1 MIAIPPVLST
11 SPLPAPPSETADRRS
26 PGRRAVLLGASA
38 LSVSACTTLSA
49 PPGPPIEAASIDPE
63 STAAGYFTMRDGAR
77 LPYRAWLP
85 DGEARAVI
93 LALHGM
99 NDSRDA
105 WEIPAPSFQAG
116 GMALYAPDQRGFG
129 AAPGRGL
136 WPGGEAL
143 VSDAREMA
151 HLVRAR
157 HPGARLVLM
166 GESMGGAVLMRLA
179 VEPGAAE
186 GAQYVLVAPAVW
198 GRARMNIIL
207 RSSLWLAV
215 NLVPG
220 MILTGS
226 PIRVTASDN
235 RDALIRLSRDPLT
248 IHSTRVDTLRGLV
261 DTMDAALAA
270 APLFMAPALF
280 LYGGK
285 DELVPPEATAATWR
299 SLPRVDTPGAAAPGG
314 QNTGQGDGQRLAYYP
329 NAYHLM
335 MRDLDRAV
343 VIGDAIAWIMNP
355 AAPLPSKADVAAASW
370 LAGQA

>member
-1 MIAIPPVLST
+1 MTL
-11 SPLPAPPSETADRRS
+11 
-26 PGRRAVLLGASA
+26 
-38 LSVSACTTLSA
+38 SACTSLSS
-49 PPGPPIEAASIDPE
+49 PPGPPIGPPTLGGDA
-63 STAAGYFTMRDGAR
+63 FTMRDGAR

-85 DGEARAVI
+85 AGEPTTVI
-93 LALHGM
+93 LAIHGM

-105 WEIPAPSFQAG
+105 WEIPAPSFQAA
-116 GMALYAPDQRGFG
+116 GMAVYAPDQRGFG

-143 VSDAREMA
+143 VNDARDMA
-151 HLVRAR
+151 ALVRAR

-179 VEPGAAE
+179 VEPAAPAGAH
-186 GAQYVLVAPAVW
+186 YVLVAPAVW

-207 RSSLWLAV
+207 RGSLWLAV

-220 MILTGS
+220 MTLGGG
-226 PIRVTASDN
+226 PVRVTPSDN

-248 IHSTRVDTLRGLV
+248 IHDTRVDTLRGLV

-270 APLFMAPALF
+270 GPLFRAPALF

-299 SLPRVDTPGAAAPGG
+299 SLPEVGAP
-314 QNTGQGDGQRLAYYP
+314 NGQRLAFYP
-329 NAYHLM
+329 NGYHLM
-335 MRDLDRAV
+335 MRDKDRAT
-343 VIGDAIAWIMNP
+343 VIGDALAWIANP
-355 AAPLPSKADVAAASW
+355 AAPLPSGADKAAEAW

>member
-11 SPLPAPPSETADRRS
+11 SPPPDRLATPPAGPRPS
-26 PGRRAVLLGASA
+26 GRRALLLGGSA
-38 LSVSACTTLSA
+38 LTLSACTSMSD
-49 PPGPPIEAASIDPE
+49 PPGPPIEAPSL
-63 STAAGYFTMRDGAR
+63 AGEAFTMRDGAR
-77 LPYRAWLP
+77 LPYRSWLP
-85 DGEARAVI
+85 EGRPSAVI

-105 WEIPAPSFQAG
+105 WEIPAPAFQAA

-136 WPGGEAL
+136 WAGGEAL
-143 VSDAREMA
+143 VDDAREMA
-151 HLVRAR
+151 RLLRER

-166 GESMGGAVLMRLA
+166 GESMGGAVLMHLA
-179 VEPGAAE
+179 VQPEAPREAL
-186 GAQYVLVAPAVW
+186 YVLVAPAVW

-220 MILTGS
+220 MILSGG

-261 DTMDAALAA
+261 NTMDAALAA
-270 APLFMAPALF
+270 APLFSASGLF
-280 LYGGK
+280 MYGGK
-285 DELVPPEATAATWR
+285 DELVPPEATAATWG
-299 SLPRVDTPGAAAPGG
+299 SLPEVKRA
-314 QNTGQGDGQRLAYYP
+314 NGQRLAFYP
-329 NAYHLM
+329 NGYHLL
-335 MRDLDRAV
+335 MRDLDRAT
-343 VIGDAIAWIMNP
+343 VIGDAVAWIQSP
-355 AAPLPSKADVAAASW
+355 TAPLPSRADAAAEAW
-370 LAGQA
+370 LTGQA

>member
-1 MIAIPPVLST
+1 
-11 SPLPAPPSETADRRS
+11 
-26 PGRRAVLLGASA
+26 VLLGASA
-38 LSVSACTTLSA
+38 LGVSACTTMSD
-49 PPGPPIEAASIDPE
+49 PPGPPIEAPE
-63 STAAGYFTMRDGAR
+63 MGADAFTMRDGAR

-85 DGEARAVI
+85 ANGASPTAVI

-105 WEIPAPSFQAG
+105 WEIPAPAFQSA

-143 VSDAREMA
+143 VDDAREMA
-151 HLVRAR
+151 RLVGAL
-157 HPGARLVLM
+157 HPGAPLVLM

-179 VEPGAAE
+179 VEPGAPA
-186 GAQYVLVAPAVW
+186 GAKYVLVAPAVW

-220 MILTGS
+220 MILTGG
-226 PIRVTASDN
+226 PVRVTASDN

-248 IHSTRVDTLRGLV
+248 IHATRVDTLRGLV

-270 APLFMAPALF
+270 GPRFDTTGLF

-299 SLPRVDTPGAAAPGG
+299 SLPRVGQPGG
-314 QNTGQGDGQRLAYYP
+314 QTLAFYP
-329 NAYHLM
+329 NGYHLM
-335 MRDLDRAV
+335 MRDLDRATV
-343 VIGDAIAWIMNP
+343 LNDVLAWIANP
-355 AAPLPSKADVAAASW
+355 RAPLPSKADAAAEAW